1 MPHVFDI
8 YSELLMKQLTGGKRK
23 TVDLSPEKMQAA
35 LAAVER
41 KIVADGPSNPNN
53 MNASFESFRKRQEN
67 PDDYLQI
74 KPDSDTINGM
84 SRYEYSKA
92 CRKELMKSVERS
104 VRQALEWRNA
114 AIRLGL
120 TERNG
125 NAKSI
130 DTHRWMD
137 KLMKTD
143 GSPESLEYN
152 ESIVALAAL
161 GNKQMTEQQY
171 VDWRVTYYLR
181 KKDPVNWKN
190 LGAAE
195 ESNAF
200 AAAAKDRNS
209 AGDFIYGE
217 VRKIVDHTPLD
228 NYKIA
233 VNAIASGDFSNEIF
247 AGIDENKCLEKAFEI
262 LRHDAVLLGS
272 EAKMMFQILKQIGG
286 FNLSQEE
293 QAKVNTDWVS
303 KIYPYVG
310 IGNVANLTANPYFA
324 IIDPYK
330 HYRSTMPTPEV
341 PVNEMKKREKD
352 VLAYSVI
359 GEKTI
364 YEARAAEIYENILK
378 KYEVNLYSEVDRLQ
392 GISVHNLKNTD
403 TVVILEFTPTTA
415 NEMVGVKVCDRP
427 GRLVSTDMSERV
439 QGLLDRCAGWSRE
452 SHTSNEFEN
461 MRGALEALRN
471 ITLIDN
477 PSTEDIKAANT
488 AFTRLKNM
496 TNAYLI
502 RKQTYHNGTKYE
514 KARIK
519 FAKDV
524 MAFANKKLAQ
534 LDYCDKH
541 IKTVSA
547 RQQQAE
553 NNQPPQGENIN
564 GNDPQAENNQ
574 PPQGENINGN
584 DPQVATDG
592 EKLYNELMEKC
603 SIEQIQAWL
612 DKFRN
617 YKELDEKS
625 KEKFIS
631 LGNNYINCL
640 KGVHNSL
647 TENNFQALYTAEQD
661 FYDAFTN
668 YDEYMRVMFQD
679 FSAEVD
685 LFNAHDT
692 FMRKLAQP
700 NAFKEAALAARL
712 NPEKKPEVKAEPIVN
727 DPKNEVK
734 AESIVDAQK
743 NENDNEQPKQEENNE
758 QPKDEVKAEPKLQA
772 QAPIAENKDAD
783 KAFGTLTQGL
793 ADASK
798 DSAAAKKK
806 IEQTIN
812 GNDAFHNIFM
822 SAIDNGGRI
831 PTGEKVTQEHKDM
844 ILEAVRKNTALRAV
858 SELVSAEQKKQKQS
872 PKAAVQV
879 PVTQIV
885 NAGKANQ
892 LADLI
897 ADSDAFD
904 RVFPGLFIYH
914 NIKELLSLGNSEVF
928 RAKCAEA
935 GQEFLNTIA
944 ITKQE
949 QKYKHEPENQNRIN
963 ISDKDEKDSLLYKT
977 SNKEIDKSTMA
988 DRVFLDGTLE
998 IVFSS
1003 ISDHGKEKWVVE
1015 AEQNSKAHPARDFLN
1030 QKLKSEMEQYKK
1042 GGDEAAAH
1050 LNNALAVMILS
1061 NMMDDKRSHGLFEAA
1076 VEYGQYDTLVRII
1089 QSAPMFRKAFENLDP
1104 TNERQVKKYMDK
1116 PERFIYHVG
1125 ERIFRISGDTIE
1137 KAAEKIKPS
1146 IQYNAPE
1153 KKTVNQE
1160 KTGKQPS
1167 EQENKAPANKAP
1179 EKTKKIIVAEPDAEE
1194 LELQKKNPREFHNF
1208 NKGMADLLNRT
1219 SHYRV
1224 EIHCTANQALDE
1236 AITEIVDRYD
1246 YDHKH
1251 NIHFPN
1257 AAGLTVQMTDAL
1269 CIATLKY
1276 MMNHEKNT
1284 KYLKTLVERD
1294 ILPRLT
1300 YVINDSEIFKKK
1312 LEEFDWKQ
1320 PGQWKQCLRDDTLF
1334 CGPLGDTLL
1343 KVLGKTLREEPKKD
1357 AERVEAN
1364 QFERDLR
1371 VNWIKSND
1379 AAKAGDQKTAKL
1391 EGMRAIAKD
1400 VANKAWSMTD
1410 GKAGSPTELY
1420 DLILKKQFFY
1430 DETDK
1435 LDFMQEDTVSKV
1447 VRGLLCNDLPNRLV
1461 RVAYYEKEQQEKKNT
1476 APEKNGKE
1484 PQKKN
1489 VKESQKQNV
1498 KGSQK
1503 QGKAK

>member
-104 VRQALEWRNA
+104 VRQTLEWRNA

-963 ISDKDEKDSLLYKT
+963 ISDKDEKDSLLHKT

>member
-8 YSELLMKQLTGGKRK
+8 YYQLLMKQLTGGKRK
-23 TVDLSPEKMQAA
+23 TVDLSPAKMQAA

-92 CRKELMKSVERS
+92 CRKELMKSVEQS

-125 NAKSI
+125 NAKNI
-130 DTHRWMD
+130 DTHRWMN

-171 VDWRVTYYLR
+171 ADWRVTYHLR

-190 LGAAE
+190 LGKAE
-195 ESNAF
+195 ESKAF
-200 AAAAKDRNS
+200 AAAAKDRDS

-217 VRKIVDHTPLD
+217 VRKIVDNTPLD

-247 AGIDENKCLEKAFEI
+247 AGIDENKRLEKAFEI
-262 LRHDAVLLGS
+262 LRHDAVLLGT
-272 EAKMMFQILKQIGG
+272 EAVMMFQILNRIGG
-286 FNLSQEE
+286 FNLSEEE

-303 KIYPYVG
+303 KMYPYVG

-352 VLAYSVI
+352 VLAYSVT

-364 YEARAAEIYENILK
+364 YEARTAEIYENILK
-378 KYEVNLYSEVDRLQ
+378 KYGVNLYSEVDRLQ

-403 TVVILEFTPTTA
+403 KVVILEFTPTTA

-427 GRLVSTDMSERV
+427 GRLVSTDMSERIR
-439 QGLLDRCAGWSRE
+439 GLLGRCTGWSRE
-452 SHTSNEFEN
+452 SHTSDEFEN
-461 MRGALEALRN
+461 MRGALEAIQN

-477 PSTEDIKAANT
+477 PSTEDIKAANA
-488 AFTRLKNM
+488 AFTHLKNM
-496 TNAYLI
+496 TDAYLI

-564 GNDPQAENNQ
+564 GNDPQVE
-574 PPQGENINGN
+574 I
-584 DPQVATDG
+584 DG
-592 EKLYNELMEKC
+592 EKLYNELMKKC
-603 SIEQIQAWL
+603 SIEQIQEWL
-612 DKFRN
+612 DKFRI
-617 YKELDEKS
+617 YKELDEES

-647 TENNFQALYTAEQD
+647 TENNFQALYTAEQS
-661 FYDAFTN
+661 FYNAFTE
-668 YDEYMRVMFQD
+668 DDKIFEVMQVD
-679 FSAEVD
+679 FSDEVGV
-685 LFNAHDT
+685 FNAHDD
-692 FMRKLAQP
+692 FMRKLAKP

-712 NPEKKPEVKAEPIVN
+712 NPEKKPEVKAEPIVDAQKNEN
-727 DPKNEVK
+727 DNEPLKQEENIEPPKQEENNEPLKQEENIEPPKDEVK
-734 AESIVDAQK
+734 AEPVDAQK
-743 NENDNEQPKQEENNE
+743 NENDNEPDNGEPDYDDAWADAEIYARMQVREFMATKKAYSLSDLTRKALAGYVIRELISSEQDEPNTEPLVTQLVNKGKMNVLVDKIINSKPFNSQLKQVLTNFGTAKKFFEKIPSNLKGS
-758 QPKDEVKAEPKLQA
+758 PKDHWNNPSKIMERNMCLKAGTQFLAEFKKELELEKQKKPEVKKEQSVNASKNEVKAEPKLQA
-772 QAPIAENKDAD
+772 QAPIAKNKDAD

-793 ADASK
+793 AGASK

-806 IEQTIN
+806 IEQEISE
-812 GNDAFHNIFM
+812 NDAFFNMFM
-822 SAIDNGGRI
+822 RAIDNGGRI
-831 PTGEKVTQEHKDM
+831 PTGAKVTQKHKDI
-844 ILEAVRKNTALRAV
+844 ILESVRKNTARRAV

-872 PKAAVQV
+872 SKAAVQV

-892 LADLI
+892 LVDLI

-904 RVFPGLFIYH
+904 RVFQGRFIYH
-914 NIKELLSLGNSEVF
+914 NIKNIKELLSLGDSEVF

-949 QKYKHEPENQNRIN
+949 KC
-963 ISDKDEKDSLLYKT
+963 
-977 SNKEIDKSTMA
+977 
-988 DRVFLDGTLE
+988 
-998 IVFSS
+998 
-1003 ISDHGKEKWVVE
+1003 
-1015 AEQNSKAHPARDFLN
+1015 AR
-1030 QKLKSEMEQYKK
+1030 
-1042 GGDEAAAH
+1042 
-1050 LNNALAVMILS
+1050 
-1061 NMMDDKRSHGLFEAA
+1061 
-1076 VEYGQYDTLVRII
+1076 
-1089 QSAPMFRKAFENLDP
+1089 
-1104 TNERQVKKYMDK
+1104 
-1116 PERFIYHVG
+1116 
-1125 ERIFRISGDTIE
+1125 
-1137 KAAEKIKPS
+1137 
-1146 IQYNAPE
+1146 
-1153 KKTVNQE
+1153 
-1160 KTGKQPS
+1160 
-1167 EQENKAPANKAP
+1167 
-1179 EKTKKIIVAEPDAEE
+1179 
-1194 LELQKKNPREFHNF
+1194 
-1208 NKGMADLLNRT
+1208 
-1219 SHYRV
+1219 
-1224 EIHCTANQALDE
+1224 
-1236 AITEIVDRYD
+1236 
-1246 YDHKH
+1246 
-1251 NIHFPN
+1251 
-1257 AAGLTVQMTDAL
+1257 
-1269 CIATLKY
+1269 
-1276 MMNHEKNT
+1276 
-1284 KYLKTLVERD
+1284 
-1294 ILPRLT
+1294 
-1300 YVINDSEIFKKK
+1300 
-1312 LEEFDWKQ
+1312 
-1320 PGQWKQCLRDDTLF
+1320 
-1334 CGPLGDTLL
+1334 
-1343 KVLGKTLREEPKKD
+1343 
-1357 AERVEAN
+1357 
-1364 QFERDLR
+1364 
-1371 VNWIKSND
+1371 
-1379 AAKAGDQKTAKL
+1379 
-1391 EGMRAIAKD
+1391 
-1400 VANKAWSMTD
+1400 
-1410 GKAGSPTELY
+1410 
-1420 DLILKKQFFY
+1420 
-1430 DETDK
+1430 
-1435 LDFMQEDTVSKV
+1435 
-1447 VRGLLCNDLPNRLV
+1447 
-1461 RVAYYEKEQQEKKNT
+1461 
-1476 APEKNGKE
+1476 KNGKE
-1484 PQKKN
+1484 PQK
-1489 VKESQKQNV
+1489 
-1498 KGSQK
+1498 
-1503 QGKAK
+1503 QGKVK

>member
-1 MPHVFDI
+1 
-8 YSELLMKQLTGGKRK
+8 
-23 TVDLSPEKMQAA
+23 
-35 LAAVER
+35 
-41 KIVADGPSNPNN
+41 
-53 MNASFESFRKRQEN
+53 
-67 PDDYLQI
+67 
-74 KPDSDTINGM
+74 
-84 SRYEYSKA
+84 
-92 CRKELMKSVERS
+92 
-104 VRQALEWRNA
+104 
-114 AIRLGL
+114 
-120 TERNG
+120 
-125 NAKSI
+125 
-130 DTHRWMD
+130 
-137 KLMKTD
+137 
-143 GSPESLEYN
+143 
-152 ESIVALAAL
+152 
-161 GNKQMTEQQY
+161 
-171 VDWRVTYYLR
+171 
-181 KKDPVNWKN
+181 
-190 LGAAE
+190 
-195 ESNAF
+195 
-200 AAAAKDRNS
+200 
-209 AGDFIYGE
+209 
-217 VRKIVDHTPLD
+217 
-228 NYKIA
+228 
-233 VNAIASGDFSNEIF
+233 
-247 AGIDENKCLEKAFEI
+247 
-262 LRHDAVLLGS
+262 
-272 EAKMMFQILKQIGG
+272 
-286 FNLSQEE
+286 
-293 QAKVNTDWVS
+293 
-303 KIYPYVG
+303 
-310 IGNVANLTANPYFA
+310 
-324 IIDPYK
+324 
-330 HYRSTMPTPEV
+330 
-341 PVNEMKKREKD
+341 
-352 VLAYSVI
+352 
-359 GEKTI
+359 
-364 YEARAAEIYENILK
+364 
-378 KYEVNLYSEVDRLQ
+378 
-392 GISVHNLKNTD
+392 
-403 TVVILEFTPTTA
+403 
-415 NEMVGVKVCDRP
+415 
-427 GRLVSTDMSERV
+427 
-439 QGLLDRCAGWSRE
+439 
-452 SHTSNEFEN
+452 
-461 MRGALEALRN
+461 
-471 ITLIDN
+471 
-477 PSTEDIKAANT
+477 
-488 AFTRLKNM
+488 
-496 TNAYLI
+496 
-502 RKQTYHNGTKYE
+502 
-514 KARIK
+514 
-519 FAKDV
+519 
-524 MAFANKKLAQ
+524 
-534 LDYCDKH
+534 
-541 IKTVSA
+541 
-547 RQQQAE
+547 
-553 NNQPPQGENIN
+553 
-564 GNDPQAENNQ
+564 
-574 PPQGENINGN
+574 
-584 DPQVATDG
+584 
-592 EKLYNELMEKC
+592 MEKC

-822 SAIDNGGRI
+822 SAIDNCGRI

-963 ISDKDEKDSLLYKT
+963 ISDKDEKDSLLHKT